1 MADTPNDSG
10 TTPPPTDIQPISI
23 TDEMRRSYLDYAM
36 SVIVSRA
43 LPDVRDGLK
52 PVHRRILYS
61 MHQQNFV
68 WNRPYHKSA
77 TVVGDVIGKY
87 HPHGNEAV
95 YMSLV
100 RMAQEFSLRVTLVDG
115 QGNFGS
121 IDGDMPA
128 AMRYTEV
135 RMEKITNSL
144 LDDLEN
150 DTVDMKET
158 YDSSNEEPTVLPARF
173 PNLLVNGGSGIAVGM
188 ATNIPSHNLG
198 ETIDATLAVLD
209 NPTITITEIMQLL
222 PGPDFPTAG
231 IILGR
236 SGIRQAYETG
246 RGSVMIRGRVN
257 TEEMRGQREALIIT
271 EIPYQVNKSAMI
283 EKMAELVR
291 EKRIEGIS
299 DIRDESDRHGIR
311 VVIELKRDAVPDVV
325 LNQLYRF
332 TPLQTSFGCNFVA
345 LHGGKPELTGLIPML
360 VAFVEFREE
369 VVTRRARF
377 LLNKA
382 RDRAHVL
389 VGLAVAVANIDEV
402 IRLIRAAP
410 DPGTAREQLMDRDWP
425 ARDVAP
431 LMALVDDPRH
441 KISEEGTFR
450 LSDEQARAILALTLS
465 RLTALGR
472 DEIGAELNGLGDE
485 IKDYLDILRS
495 RERVQQI
502 VRDELTSIKNEFS
515 TPRLTA
521 IDDAGGDFEDEDL
534 IAREDM
540 VVTVTHGGYIKR
552 VPLSAYRAQKRG
564 GKGRS
569 GMSTRQED
577 FVTRLFVANT
587 HTPMLFFSSA
597 GQVYKLKV
605 WRLPIAEPQ
614 GKGRA
619 LVNMLPLDEGER
631 ITSIMPLPEDEK
643 DWNKLDIMFATMR
656 GNVRRNSLADF
667 VDINKNGKI
676 AMKLS
681 EGDHLV
687 DVATCSANDDVLL
700 TTALGQAI
708 RFQVDEVRV
717 FKGRDSDGV
726 RGISLAEG
734 DRVISMAVIHH
745 FEADSPERA
754 AYLKMSRAVRG
765 EGESEETATDDLEDA
780 GAGDLSQDRYVAMS
794 AAEQFILT
802 ISENGYGKRTS
813 SHEYRITGRGGKGIV
828 AMAVNER
835 NGSLVAS
842 FPVAE
847 DDQIMMIT
855 DAGQTIRLPVG
866 GDKPIRIVGRSSQ
879 GVTVL
884 DTADGEKVVSVERIS
899 EPEGEADEGGSD
911 EAEVATE

>member
-1 MADTPNDSG
+1 LADTPDESG
-10 TTPPPTDIQPISI
+10 TPPLPPDDIAPFSI

-43 LPDVRDGLK
+43 LPDVRDGMK
-52 PVHRRILYS
+52 PVHRRILFS
-61 MHQQNFV
+61 MHEQNFT

-87 HPHGNEAV
+87 HPHGDQAV

-100 RMAQEFSLRVTLVDG
+100 RMAQDFSMRQLLVDG

-135 RMEKITNSL
+135 RMEKITGSL

-150 DTVDMKET
+150 DTVDFREN
-158 YDSSNEEPTVLPARF
+158 YDGSREEPTVLPARF
-173 PNLLVNGGSGIAVGM
+173 PNLLVNGGGGIAVGM

-198 ETIDATLAVLD
+198 EVIDATLAVLA
-209 NPTITITEIMQLL
+209 NPDITVPELMQHL

-231 IILGR
+231 VILGR
-236 SGIRQAYETG
+236 AGIRQAYETG
-246 RGSVMIRGRVN
+246 RGSILIRGKSN
-257 TEEMRGQREALIIT
+257 TEEMRGGREAIIIT
-271 EIPYQVNKSAMI
+271 EIPYQVNKSLMI

-291 EKRIEGIS
+291 DKRIEGIS

-332 TPLQTSFGCNFVA
+332 TPLQSSFGCNFVA
-345 LHGGKPELTGLIPML
+345 LNGGKPELMGIQRILR
-360 VAFVEFREE
+360 AFVEFREE
-369 VVTRRARF
+369 VVTRRTRF
-377 LLNKA
+377 LLGKA

-402 IRLIRAAP
+402 IAVIRRAA
-410 DPGTAREQLMDRDWP
+410 DPTAAREELMARDWP
-425 ARDVAP
+425 ASDVAP

-441 KISEEGTFR
+441 KISDSGTFR

-472 DEIGAELNGLGDE
+472 DEIGDELNGLGQDIAE
-485 IKDYLDILRS
+485 YLSILRS
-495 RERVQQI
+495 REKVQGI
-502 VRDELTSIKNEFS
+502 VRTELQAIKDEFA

-521 IDDAGGDFEDEDL
+521 IDEAAGDFEDEDL

-569 GMSTRQED
+569 GMATREED

-587 HTPMLFFSSA
+587 HTPVLFFSSA

-614 GKGRA
+614 GRGRA
-619 LVNMLPLDEGER
+619 LINMLPLDEGER
-631 ITSIMPLPEDEK
+631 ITSIMPLPEDEA
-643 DWNKLDIMFATMR
+643 DWQKLDIMFATVR

-681 EGDHLV
+681 DGDHLV
-687 DVATCSANDDVLL
+687 DVATCSASDDVLL

-708 RFQVDEVRV
+708 RFRVEDVRV

-726 RGISLAEG
+726 RGIALGKG
-734 DRVISMAVIHH
+734 DRVISMAIIHH
-745 FEADSPERA
+745 FEADSAERG

-765 EGESEETATDDLEDA
+765 EGESEETASDDLEEAAA
-780 GAGDLSQDRYVAMS
+780 GELSQERYAAMS

-813 SHEYRITGRGGKGIV
+813 SHEYRITNRGGKGIV

-835 NGSLVAS
+835 NGALVAS
-842 FPVAE
+842 FPVADE
-847 DDQIMMIT
+847 DQIMLIT
-855 DAGQTIRLPVG
+855 DGGQTIRLPVG

-884 DTADGEKVVSVERIS
+884 NTADDEKVVSVERIS
-899 EPEGEADEGGSD
+899 EPDAEDDEPAGE
-911 EAEVATE
+911 

>member
-1 MADTPNDSG
+1 MADTPEDG
-10 TTPPPTDIQPISI
+10 AAGAPPPSDIAPISI
-23 TDEMRRSYLDYAM
+23 TDEMRKSYLDYAM

-43 LPDVRDGLK
+43 LPDVRDGMK

-61 MHQQNFV
+61 MHEQNFV
-68 WNRPYHKSA
+68 YNRPYHKSA

-87 HPHGNEAV
+87 HPHGNDAV
-95 YMSLV
+95 YFSLV
-100 RMAQEFSLRVTLVDG
+100 RMAQEFSLRVTLADG

-150 DTVDMKET
+150 DTVDMKEN
-158 YDSSNEEPTVLPARF
+158 YDGSRQEPTVLPAKF
-173 PNLLVNGGSGIAVGM
+173 PNLLVNGGGGIAVGM

-198 ETIDATLAVLD
+198 ETIDATLLVLD
-209 NPTITITEIMQLL
+209 NRTATVAEIMQVL

-231 IILGR
+231 VILGR
-236 SGIRQAYETG
+236 AGIRAAYETG
-246 RGSVMIRGRVN
+246 RGSILIRGKSN
-257 TEEMRGQREALIIT
+257 IEEMRGGRESIIIT

-332 TPLQTSFGCNFVA
+332 TPLQSSFGCNFVA
-345 LHGGKPELTGLIPML
+345 LNGGKPELMGVRDIL
-360 VAFVEFREE
+360 VAFVEFREQ
-369 VVTRRARF
+369 VVTRRTKF

-402 IRLIRAAP
+402 IALIRSAP
-410 DPGTAREQLMDRDWP
+410 DPGTAREQLMARDWP
-425 ARDVAP
+425 ARDVEP
-431 LMALVDDPRH
+431 LIRLIDDPRH
-441 KISEEGTFR
+441 MISEDGTFR

-472 DEIGAELNGLGDE
+472 DEIGDELNGLGEE
-485 IKDYLDILRS
+485 IKDYLEILHS
-495 RERVQQI
+495 RERVLQI
-502 VRDELTSIKNEFS
+502 VRDELNALKDEFS
-515 TPRLTA
+515 TPRLTT
-521 IDDAGGDFEDEDL
+521 IDEAAGDFEDEDL

-540 VVTVTHGGYIKR
+540 VVTVTYGGYIKR
-552 VPLSAYRAQKRG
+552 VPLTAYRAQKRG

-569 GMSTRQED
+569 GMATRDED

-587 HTPMLFFSSA
+587 HTPVLFFSSR

-614 GKGRA
+614 GRGRA
-619 LVNMLPLDEGER
+619 LINMLPLDEGER
-631 ITSIMPLPEDEK
+631 ITSIMPLPEDEA
-643 DWNKLDIMFATMR
+643 DWNKLDIMFATR
-656 GNVRRNSLADF
+656 SGGVRRNSLADF
-667 VDINKNGKI
+667 VEINKNGKI
-676 AMKLS
+676 AMKLD
-681 EGDHLV
+681 EGDTIV
-687 DVATCSANDDVLL
+687 GVETCSASDDVLL
-700 TTALGQAI
+700 TTSLGQAI

-717 FKGRDSDGV
+717 FKGRDSTGV

-734 DRVISMAVIHH
+734 DKIIAMAIIRH
-745 FEADSPERA
+745 FEATSEERA

-765 EGESEETATDDLEDA
+765 ETESEEPSDEEAVTSGELAQE
-780 GAGDLSQDRYVAMS
+780 RYAEMS
-794 AAEQFILT
+794 ASEQFILT
-802 ISENGYGKRTS
+802 VSENGYGKRTS
-813 SHEYRITGRGGKGIV
+813 SHEYRTTGRGGKGIV
-828 AMAVNER
+828 AMAVNDR
-835 NGSLVAS
+835 NGPLVGS
-842 FPVAE
+842 FPVENE
-847 DDQIMMIT
+847 DEIMLIT
-855 DAGQTIRLPVG
+855 DGGQTIRLPVG

-879 GVTVL
+879 GVIVFK
-884 DTADGEKVVSVERIS
+884 TAEDEKVVSVERIS
-899 EPEGEADEGGSD
+899 EPEGEDNVEGEEGG
-911 EAEVATE
+911 E